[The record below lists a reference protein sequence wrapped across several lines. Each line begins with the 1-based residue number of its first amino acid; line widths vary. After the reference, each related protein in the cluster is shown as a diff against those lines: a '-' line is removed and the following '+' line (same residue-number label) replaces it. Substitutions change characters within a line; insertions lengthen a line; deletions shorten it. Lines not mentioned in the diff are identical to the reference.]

1 MPLLLAASV
10 TPLRDG
16 GAALDEAAIGP
27 MVEFLTAGG
36 VDGLF
41 ALGTTGEGVLLS
53 LEERMR
59 AAAAFREACDGTLI
73 VHCGAQS
80 TADTV
85 ALAAH
90 AASIG
95 VDGVAVIPPP
105 YYPFGP
111 DAVLDHL
118 AAAAGRATRCRST
131 PTRSRPEAAT
141 GSSRRSS
148 CACASA
154 AANLAGLKVSEAPF
168 DRVAPYL
175 DLGLP
180 VYIGSEPLIPQ
191 GLAAGA
197 AGSVSGLA
205 AAFPEIVSAVVRAPD
220 EAGAGRLR
228 ELRDAIER
236 HPFQAALKVGAR
248 CPRRP
253 GRARTSAPRSTASTP
268 RAPRPFVSSPRRRL
282 LNKLPTSRDRGML
295 ATRTSQRPTTGKGGN
310 VVKIMLS
317 ANMTFALPV
326 WVGHSAGAALAPCA
340 PAVA

>member
-1 MPLLLAASV
+1 MALLLAASV

-27 MVEFLTAGG
+27 MVDFLAAGG

-53 LEERMR
+53 LDERMR

-85 ALAAH
+85 ALAGH

-105 YYPFGP
+105 YYPFGQ
-111 DAVLDHL
+111 DAVLAHL
-118 AAAAGRATRCRST
+118 AAAAGACDPVPFYPYAFTARSGYRLEPSVIEHLRDRAS
-131 PTRSRPEAAT
+131 
-141 GSSRRSS
+141 
-148 CACASA
+148 
-154 AANLAGLKVSEAPF
+154 NLAGIKVSESPF

-175 DLGLP
+175 ELGLP

-205 AAFPEIVSAVVRAPD
+205 AAFPEIVAAVVRAPD
-220 EAGAGRLR
+220 EAGAARLR
-228 ELRDAIER
+228 ELRNAIER
-236 HPFQAALKVGAR
+236 HPFQAALKVALGAR
-248 CPRRP
+248 GVPVSP
-253 GRARTSAPRSTASTP
+253 DV
-268 RAPRPFVSSPRRRL
+268 RAPLDRL
-282 LNKLPTSRDRGML
+282 DPAGAEAVREL
-295 ATRTSQRPTTGKGGN
+295 ATATF
-310 VVKIMLS
+310 VK
-317 ANMTFALPV
+317 
-326 WVGHSAGAALAPCA
+326 
-340 PAVA
+340 